1 MTSFILKKLLNGL
14 LLVFTVSVLVF
25 SMMHLMPGDPVDLIV
40 DRKVSQERKDIIRH
54 EYGYDRPLTVQYVDW
69 IWKIISKG
77 DFGTSLRVKQKVAD
91 MMDARIPL
99 SLKLCGWML
108 FFEIVIAV
116 PLGLLCAYKK
126 DTFLDR
132 AIINVTLF
140 LSAVPSFWLYVL
152 LILLFSVTLKWL
164 PISGY
169 EKVINWVLPIGGGVL
184 GSLAGTIRL
193 TKTEV
198 LDVFREKYVL
208 TAYAKGLPHK
218 TVMVKHV
225 MRNALILITVLVFM
239 SIPWLISGAVITERI
254 FSIPGMGSLLV
265 NSIITQDYAVVQ
277 GCILIIAVLTVVFN
291 TLSDVVVGMLDP
303 RIRITMN
310 GGAGA

>member
-1 MTSFILKKLLNGL
+1 M
-14 LLVFTVSVLVF
+14 
-25 SMMHLMPGDPVDLIV
+25 
-40 DRKVSQERKDIIRH
+40 
-54 EYGYDRPLTVQYVDW
+54 
-69 IWKIISKG
+69 
-77 DFGTSLRVKQKVAD
+77 
-91 MMDARIPL
+91 
-99 SLKLCGWML
+99 
-108 FFEIVIAV
+108 
-116 PLGLLCAYKK
+116 
-126 DTFLDR
+126 
-132 AIINVTLF
+132 
-140 LSAVPSFWLYVL
+140 PSFWLYVL

-169 EKVINWVLPIGGGVL
+169 EKAVNWVLPIGGGVL

-239 SIPWLISGAVITERI
+239 SIPWLI
-254 FSIPGMGSLLV
+254 
-265 NSIITQDYAVVQ
+265 TQDYAVVQ

>member
-169 EKVINWVLPIGGGVL
+169 EKAVNWVLPIGGGVL

-198 LDVFREKYVL
+198 LDVFREKYVQARYAQRPHTYNRACVHEHTL
-208 TAYAKGLPHK
+208 AYIRRSNNRAHIQHTRHGQPAREQHNHSGL
-218 TVMVKHV
+218 
-225 MRNALILITVLVFM
+225 RRC
-239 SIPWLISGAVITERI
+239 SGLHTY
-254 FSIPGMGSLLV
+254 
-265 NSIITQDYAVVQ
+265 NSRADGRVQHAQRRCGRYA
-277 GCILIIAVLTVVFN
+277 
-291 TLSDVVVGMLDP
+291 
-303 RIRITMN
+303 
-310 GGAGA
+310 

>member
-140 LSAVPSFWLYVL
+140 LSAVQA
-152 LILLFSVTLKWL
+152 
-164 PISGY
+164 SGY
-169 EKVINWVLPIGGGVL
+169 
-184 GSLAGTIRL
+184 T
-193 TKTEV
+193 
-198 LDVFREKYVL
+198 F
-208 TAYAKGLPHK
+208 
-218 TVMVKHV
+218 
-225 MRNALILITVLVFM
+225 
-239 SIPWLISGAVITERI
+239 
-254 FSIPGMGSLLV
+254 
-265 NSIITQDYAVVQ
+265 
-277 GCILIIAVLTVVFN
+277 C
-291 TLSDVVVGMLDP
+291 
-303 RIRITMN
+303 
-310 GGAGA
+310 

>member
-1 MTSFILKKLLNGL
+1 M
-14 LLVFTVSVLVF
+14 
-25 SMMHLMPGDPVDLIV
+25 
-40 DRKVSQERKDIIRH
+40 
-54 EYGYDRPLTVQYVDW
+54 
-69 IWKIISKG
+69 
-77 DFGTSLRVKQKVAD
+77 
-91 MMDARIPL
+91 
-99 SLKLCGWML
+99 
-108 FFEIVIAV
+108 
-116 PLGLLCAYKK
+116 
-126 DTFLDR
+126 
-132 AIINVTLF
+132 
-140 LSAVPSFWLYVL
+140 PSFLLYVM

-169 EKVINWVLPIGGGVL
+169 EKAVNWVLPIGGGVL

-208 TAYAKGLPHK
+208 TAYAQGLPHK

>member
-140 LSAVPSFWLYVL
+140 LSA
-152 LILLFSVTLKWL
+152 
-164 PISGY
+164 
-169 EKVINWVLPIGGGVL
+169 IGGGVL